1 MTTPAGIYLHIPFCA
16 RKCGYCDFYS
26 VTDTGRQDDFQRAL
40 TAEIRR
46 RAHSDWRVDS
56 IYFGGGT
63 PSLLSPPFFQ
73 RLLAILNQAFRIQR
87 GVEITLEA
95 NPGTVDLDRLAAYRE
110 SGINR
115 LNLGVQSF
123 DDARLRFLGRV
134 HSAAQ
139 ARAAVAAARRAGFDN
154 LGLDLIYGLPDQT
167 AAAWQ
172 ADLEQALAERPEHL
186 ACYALTYAPGTPL
199 MRECRNGGHVP
210 AGEDQIAALF
220 DTTSQVLCAAG
231 FEHYEISNFA
241 AGPQW
246 RSRHNTKYWTRVP
259 YLGFGPSAHSFD
271 APRRSWNVADLASY
285 IERLDRGRLAEEG
298 REVLDDAQEMIETVF
313 LGLRR
318 AAGIDLA
325 AFARRFDT
333 RLERRAAATIEP
345 LVEAGYLRLTPKRL
359 APTVKGMRLHDSISA
374 QLTGVL

>member
-1 MTTPAGIYLHIPFCA
+1 MTPAGIYLHIPFCA

-26 VTDTGRQDDFQRAL
+26 VTDTGRQDAFQRAL

-46 RAHSDWRVDS
+46 RAHPDWRVDS

-63 PSLLSPPFFQ
+63 PSLLAPPFFE
-73 RLLAILNQAFRIQR
+73 RLLEILDRAFRIHND
-87 GVEITLEA
+87 VEITLEV
-95 NPGTVDLDRLAAYRE
+95 NPGTVDFDQLAAYRAG
-110 SGINR
+110 GINR

-123 DDARLRFLGRV
+123 DDARLRFLGRG

-139 ARAAVAAARRAGFDN
+139 ARAALAAARQAGFDN

-167 AAAWQ
+167 LDVWQ
-172 ADLEQALAERPEHL
+172 ADLKQALAERPEHL
-186 ACYALTYAPGTPL
+186 SCYALTYAPGTPL
-199 MRECRNGGHVP
+199 MQDRQNGGHVP
-210 AGEDQIAALF
+210 AGEDRIAALF
-220 DTTSQVLCAAG
+220 DTTSRVLCAAG

-241 AGPQW
+241 AAPQW
-246 RSRHNTKYWTRVP
+246 RSRHNTKYWTRAP
-259 YLGFGPSAHSFD
+259 FLGFGPSAHSFD
-271 APRRSWNVADLASY
+271 APRRSWNVADLETY

-325 AFARRFDT
+325 AFAQRFGT
-333 RLERRAAATIEP
+333 RLERRAAAEIEP
-345 LVEAGYLRLTPKRL
+345 LAAAGYLRLTPERL

-374 QLTGVL
+374 QLTGAL

>member
-1 MTTPAGIYLHIPFCA
+1 MTPAGIYLHIPFCA

-26 VTDTGRQDDFQRAL
+26 VTDTGRQDAFQRAL

-46 RAHSDWRVDS
+46 RAHSNWLVDS

-63 PSLLSPPFFQ
+63 PSLLAPVFFK
-73 RLLAILNQAFRIQR
+73 RLLEILKRAFRIQD

-95 NPGTVDLDRLAAYRE
+95 NPGTVDFERLAAYRA

-123 DDARLRFLGRV
+123 DDAGLRFLGRG
-134 HSAAQ
+134 HSAAE
-139 ARAAVAAARRAGFDN
+139 ARAALAAARRAGFDN

-167 AAAWQ
+167 LDAWQ
-172 ADLEQALAERPEHL
+172 ADLNQALAERPEHL

-199 MRECRNGGHVP
+199 MQDHRNGGHER
-210 AGEDQIAALF
+210 ASEDQIAALF
-220 DTTSQVLCAAG
+220 DATSQVLCAAG

-241 AGPQW
+241 AAPQW
-246 RSRHNTKYWTRVP
+246 RSRHNTKYWTRAP
-259 YLGFGPSAHSFD
+259 FLGFGPSAHSFD
-271 APRRSWNVADLASY
+271 APRRSWNVADLETY
-285 IERLDRGRLAEEG
+285 IDRLDRGRLAEEG
-298 REVLDDAQEMIETVF
+298 REVLDKAQEMTETVF
-313 LGLRR
+313 LGLRT

-325 AFARRFDT
+325 AFARRFGT
-333 RLERRAAATIEP
+333 RLEKRAGAVIEP
-345 LVEAGYLRLTPKRL
+345 LVAEGYLRLTPVRL

-374 QLTGVL
+374 RLTGVL

>member
-1 MTTPAGIYLHIPFCA
+1 MTPAGIYLHIPFCA
-16 RKCGYCDFYS
+16 RKCDYCDFYS
-26 VTDTGRQDDFQRAL
+26 VTDTGRQEAFQRAL

-46 RAHSDWRVDS
+46 RAHSNWLVDS

-63 PSLLSPPFFQ
+63 PSLLAPPFFE
-73 RLLAILNQAFRIQR
+73 RLLAILGQAYRIQG

-95 NPGTVDLDRLAAYRE
+95 NPGTVDFDRLAAYRAG
-110 SGINR
+110 GINR

-123 DDARLRFLGRV
+123 DDARLDFLGRV
-134 HSAAQ
+134 HSAAE

-167 AAAWQ
+167 VDAWQ
-172 ADLEQALAERPEHL
+172 ADLNQALAEHPEHL
-186 ACYALTYAPGTPL
+186 ACYTLTYAPDTPL
-199 MRECRNGGHVP
+199 MRDRRSGGHVP

-246 RSRHNTKYWTRVP
+246 RSRHNTKYWARAP

-271 APRRSWNVADLASY
+271 APRRSWNVADLETY
-285 IERLDRGRLAEEG
+285 IDRLDRGRLAEEG
-298 REVLDDAQEMIETVF
+298 REVLDDAQEMVETVF
-313 LGLRR
+313 LGLRQ
-318 AAGIDLA
+318 AAGIDLT
-325 AFARRFDT
+325 AFALRFGK
-333 RLERRAAATIEP
+333 RLETRAAAVIEP
-345 LVEAGYLRLTPKRL
+345 LVAEGYLRLTPQRL
-359 APTVKGMRLHDSISA
+359 TPTVKGMCLHDSISA
-374 QLTGVL
+374 RLTGVL